1 MKKFKV
7 TVDGQA
13 YDVSVEEVTDET
25 GVQLPTQ
32 AVHVHAE
39 KEAKTILPEE
49 KKPESGKKP
58 PSEPAEKVKPTSSG
72 GSGGT
77 AVAAPM
83 PGSIIDVLVQV
94 GDAVSDGKVLVIL
107 EAMKMENE
115 VTASQAGT
123 IVEVLVKKGD
133 TVNSGD
139 PLVLIG

>member
-7 TVDGQA
+7 TVAGQT
-13 YDVSVEEVTDET
+13 YDVSVEEIFEET
-25 GVQLPTQ
+25 KVKSPS
-32 AVHVHAE
+32 AAARAE
-39 KEAKTILPEE
+39 KEAKPVVLAVE
-49 KKPESGKKP
+49 KKPESGKSP
-58 PSEPAEKVKPTSSG
+58 QSGSAEQVKPVSSG
-72 GSGGT
+72 GSGKT

-94 GDAVSDGKVLVIL
+94 GDTVSDGKVLVIL

-115 VTASQAGT
+115 VTSPQTGT
-123 IVEVLVKKGD
+123 IVEILVKKGD